1 MYKDRINFNA
11 GQLVPTR
18 KRKTKSKTSFMDK
31 PDPVAKFVADLAKKR
46 LCMAG
51 FYEIYSATKIR
62 MREKI

>member
-31 PDPVAKFVADLAKKR
+31 PDPVAKFVADLAEKKT
-46 LCMAG
+46 LHG
-51 FYEIYSATKIR
+51 WIL
-62 MREKI
+62 